1 MDIFDEI
8 RAACR
13 HVAEQALLVRIDDA
27 RLDEYA
33 RDFPLA
39 EIGQA
44 GLDPATHWLGRGR
57 ETLAFILVLDSI
69 NFGSGYFPR
78 LRKRLAP
85 DGATMSGYFT
95 VAASLNDWFRRQGA
109 PDARRLATLTPADC
123 ARIFGQDGPD
133 DAGGAEPEP
142 AQLMALFARALNE
155 LGALLL
161 ARYDGDPARLVESAG
176 HRAGALVAI
185 LRRMPCFDDVAIWRG
200 RQIPILKRAQIT
212 AADLAL
218 AFDNEGW
225 GRFEDRDRL
234 TIFADNLVPHVL
246 RVDGVLVYDPK
257 LAARLAAGELIAAG
271 SPEEV
276 EIRAVALHA
285 VERLKE
291 LLHAAGHAAITSVDL
306 DYLLWNRGQDARY
319 RASLRHRTRSV
330 FY

>member
-13 HVAEQALLVRIDDA
+13 YVAEHAELVCIDDA
-27 RLDEYA
+27 RLAAYA

-39 EIGQA
+39 EIGKA

-57 ETLAFILVLDSI
+57 ETLVFILVLDAI
-69 NFGSGYFPR
+69 NFGSGYFPQ
-78 LRKRLAP
+78 LRKRPGP
-85 DGATMSGYFT
+85 DGDTMSGYFT
-95 VAASLNDWFRRQGA
+95 VAAGLNDWFRQEGA
-109 PDARRLATLTPADC
+109 PDARRLATLDATDC
-123 ARIFGQDGPD
+123 ARLFGQDL
-133 DAGGAEPEP
+133 AEPEP
-142 AQLMALFARALNE
+142 AQLMALFARALND

-161 ARYDGDPARLVESAG
+161 ARYDGEPAKLVESAG
-176 HRAGALVAI
+176 HRAAELVAI
-185 LRRMPCFDDVAIWRG
+185 LRQMPCFDDVALWRG
-200 RQIPILKRAQIT
+200 RQVPILKRAQIT

-218 AFDNEGW
+218 AFDNAGW
-225 GRFEDRDRL
+225 GRFDDRDRL

-246 RVDGVLVYDPK
+246 RVDGVLAYAPE
-257 LAARLAAGELIAAG
+257 LAARLEAGELIAAG

-285 VERLKE
+285 VERLKAQ
-291 LLHAAGHAAITSVDL
+291 LHEAGHAAITAVDL

-319 RASLRHRTRSV
+319 RATPRHRTRSV

>member
-13 HVAEQALLVRIDDA
+13 FVAEHADLVRIDTA
-27 RLDEYA
+27 RLADYA
-33 RDFPLA
+33 RDFPVA

-44 GLDPATHWLGRGR
+44 GLDPATHYLGKGKD
-57 ETLAFILVLDSI
+57 TLAFILVLDTI
-69 NFGSGYFPR
+69 NFGSGYFPH
-78 LRKRLAP
+78 LRKRAGP

-95 VAASLNDWFRRQGA
+95 VAAGLNDWFRRDGA
-109 PDARRLATLTPADC
+109 PEARRLATLGPADC
-123 ARIFGQDGPD
+123 ANIFGQDP
-133 DAGGAEPEP
+133 AAPEP
-142 AQLMALFARALNE
+142 AALMALFARALND

-161 ARYDGDPARLVESAG
+161 ARYDGDPAQLVENAG
-176 HRAGALVAI
+176 HSAAALVAI
-185 LRRMPCFDDVAIWRG
+185 LRQMPCFDDVAIWRG
-200 RQIPILKRAQIT
+200 RQVPILKRAQIT
-212 AADLAL
+212 VADLAL
-218 AFDNEGW
+218 AFDNAGW
-225 GRFEDRDRL
+225 GRFDDRDRL

-246 RVDGVLVYDPK
+246 RVDGVLDYAPE

-285 VERLKE
+285 VELLKAR
-291 LLHAAGHAAITSVDL
+291 LHAAGQDAITSVDL

-319 RASLRHRTRSV
+319 RATPRHRTRSV